1 MLAGSMWQTE
11 IQKALQAVR
20 AQGRGRTLRVDGG
33 VSFSHND
40 YLGFSSHPALRECG
54 RRALDL
60 GAGSRGSRL
69 LGGHSLETEEVEEK
83 IARFF
88 GAPAALLF
96 STGYQAN
103 LGLLQ
108 ALAPMAETVASDAN
122 NHASLIDGMR
132 LSRLPREVLPHQTW
146 HEWEPTSQK
155 KYLLVA
161 ESLYSMDGNFVD
173 EAGLRAAWDRS
184 QGFLVLDE
192 AHAAG
197 VFGLSGRGISE
208 PWRDWKRMAV
218 VVTFGKA
225 FGVSGGAV
233 LGSEVLKEW
242 LINTARTFIYS
253 TALPPV
259 VPALIASS
267 IDLMNEEG
275 EVRRKE
281 LWRRA
286 QDVRQYFQSE
296 GLPVG
301 PDSGGRGGDWGPS
314 SPILP
319 LLVPGNDRAL
329 RFAESMRDSGW
340 DMRAIRYPTVP
351 QGLERIRISLSLAAT
366 GEQTEKMA
374 REVVKQWKAFS

>member
-1 MLAGSMWQTE
+1 MLAGSMWQDE
-11 IQKALQAVR
+11 IEKRIRELKAE
-20 AQGRGRTLRVDGG
+20 GRGRELRIDGG

-40 YLGFSSHPALRECG
+40 YLGFSSHPTLREAG
-54 RRALDL
+54 RRAMEK
-60 GAGSRGSRL
+60 GSGSRGSRL
-69 LGGHSLETEEVEEK
+69 LGGHSHEIEAVEEK
-83 IARFF
+83 IAKFF
-88 GAPAALLF
+88 GAPSALLF

-108 ALAPMAETVASDAN
+108 ALAPLAEAVASDAN

-132 LSRLPREVLPHQTW
+132 LSRLEREVLPHQSW
-146 HEWEPTSQK
+146 GEWEPAPAR

-161 ESLYSMDGNFVD
+161 ESLYSMDGDFVD
-173 EAGLRAAWDRS
+173 EAGLREAWQRS
-184 QGFLVLDE
+184 EGFLVLDE

-208 PWRDWKRMAV
+208 PWRDWRRMAM

-233 LGSEVLKEW
+233 LGSKALKEW
-242 LINTARTFIYS
+242 LINSARTFIYT

-259 VPALIASS
+259 VPALISASVE
-267 IDLMNEEG
+267 LMYEEG
-275 EVRRKE
+275 EARRKE

-286 QDVRQYFQSE
+286 QDVRSFLVTE

-301 PDSGGRGGDWGPS
+301 PSFGDWGPS

-351 QGLERIRISLSLAAT
+351 QGLERIRISLNLAAT

-374 REVVKQWKAFS
+374 REVVKQWKTFS